1 MDNRRE
7 RELFRGEYMGWEGYG
22 GGWSELQESLYNGI
36 GRNPI
41 TVDLSIKKQLGSD
54 FRLLLSNNEELHK

>member
-1 MDNRRE
+1 
-7 RELFRGEYMGWEGYG
+7 MGWEGYG